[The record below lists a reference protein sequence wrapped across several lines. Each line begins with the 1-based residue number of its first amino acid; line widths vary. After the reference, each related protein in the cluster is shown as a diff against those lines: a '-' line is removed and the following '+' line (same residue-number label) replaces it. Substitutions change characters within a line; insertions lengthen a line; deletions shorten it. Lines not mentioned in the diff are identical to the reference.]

1 MHQSPR
7 SPETGP
13 ARRARTS
20 PAKESATAVK
30 TFGGRSSA
38 SRPAASDRFA
48 GWFIATVSSPSS
60 GGQGKSAQPVPRQK
74 LSRPASHEDHP
85 ARNRGPSGNRR
96 AGRRLPEELPIPGAP
111 GPELPVDQADEDDSA
126 GDREPPDLEGGQRVQ
141 PAEVACRRFDF
152 GDGTPLASVTS
163 GLETH
168 HIPSRRRGAP

>member
-96 AGRRLPEELPIPGAP
+96 AGRRLPEELPIRSEEHTS
-111 GPELPVDQADEDDSA
+111 ELQS
-126 GDREPPDLEGGQRVQ
+126 PDHLV
-141 PAEVACRRFDF
+141 CR
-152 GDGTPLASVTS
+152 L
-163 GLETH
+163 LL
-168 HIPSRRRGAP
+168 